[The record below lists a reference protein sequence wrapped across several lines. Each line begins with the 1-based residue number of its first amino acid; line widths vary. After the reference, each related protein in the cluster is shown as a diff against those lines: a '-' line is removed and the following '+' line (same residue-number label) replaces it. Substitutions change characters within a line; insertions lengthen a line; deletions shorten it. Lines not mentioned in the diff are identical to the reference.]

1 MNKKDEKETLKCL
14 SYPVY
19 EAPGKTV
26 LFGEIVNRE
35 DFDKKQNC
43 VPVNWPKPKVQ
54 FDRTC
59 GIYASAI
66 SMEANGTVLFHL
78 PENGINHSILKYP
91 KKNLLQFG
99 KWQKKMA
106 LRSLDLY
113 SISLFFSKLLD
124 CFKIKDTQILNLP
137 KHGKGEPYIKAICDL
152 LIKGN
157 TIIIALDVK
166 DGFPAKD
173 KGHGCHWALI
183 FGFIY
188 LKKVKF
194 LVTQYGGNYLWDGEA
209 LFMSNKLMPP
219 MNPNEGI
226 YVKAKLTT
234 SIGPVSS
241 YKKVAVVD
249 EKTNLPKKYFRRIKE
264 TSLKNF
270 RFTGL
275 AVPAPALK
283 DKVLE
288 FNP

>member
-66 SMEANGTVLFHL
+66 SMEANGTSVAPARKRDKPFDFKISEEK
-78 PENGINHSILKYP
+78 PTSVREVAKKNGITEFGPIFDIA
-91 KKNLLQFG
+91 LL
-99 KWQKKMA
+99 
-106 LRSLDLY
+106 
-113 SISLFFSKLLD
+113 SKLLD

-194 LVTQYGGNYLWDGEA
+194 LVTQYG
-209 LFMSNKLMPP
+209 
-219 MNPNEGI
+219 
-226 YVKAKLTT
+226 
-234 SIGPVSS
+234 
-241 YKKVAVVD
+241 
-249 EKTNLPKKYFRRIKE
+249 RRARR
-264 TSLKNF
+264 N
-270 RFTGL
+270 
-275 AVPAPALK
+275 
-283 DKVLE
+283 
-288 FNP
+288 